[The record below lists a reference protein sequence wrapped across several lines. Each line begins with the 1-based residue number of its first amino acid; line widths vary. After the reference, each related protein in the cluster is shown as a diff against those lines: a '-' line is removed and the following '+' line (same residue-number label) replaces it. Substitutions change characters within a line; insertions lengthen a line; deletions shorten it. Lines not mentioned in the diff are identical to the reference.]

1 MSFTSSCP
9 RMADSRS
16 DRIST
21 GATPE
26 LRLLGDYS
34 KKVDGLLEDGFLGV
48 GAHAAQFFFAGKP
61 LTYSSTM

>member
-21 GATPE
+21 GATSE
-26 LRLLGDYS
+26 LRLLWDYS
-34 KKVDGLLEDGFLGV
+34 KKVDGLLEDGMI
-48 GAHAAQFFFAGKP
+48 
-61 LTYSSTM
+61 SE